1 MEELNHRTTEPTFY
15 DDFERSKEIM
25 QSIKKLQSKLDRYEK
40 LKSQAEDLEVLNAL
54 GEEENDATIIGEIKE
69 GIERLRKT
77 VESFKLEI
85 LLNGEY
91 DTNNAILTLHAGSG
105 GTEAMDWCEM
115 LLRMYTRWCEAKGYN
130 VKIVDLLPGEV
141 AGIKKVTFFVEGEY
155 AYGYLKAE
163 KGVHRLVRISPFD
176 ASGRRHTSFASLDVM
191 PEITEDVHIDIR
203 PEDLRVDTYRSSGA
217 GGQHV
222 NKTSSA
228 VQPDRK

>member
-1 MEELNHRTTEPTFY
+1 LKKSVIHFDLPAITKEMEELNHRTTEPTFY

-91 DTNNAILTLHAGSG
+91 DTNNAILTLHAGVDDFFDVDVLGKCSMG
-105 GTEAMDWCEM
+105 QRDNKLDPGIFDF
-115 LLRMYTRWCEAKGYN
+115 LLNFQSVNR
-130 VKIVDLLPGEV
+130 
-141 AGIKKVTFFVEGEY
+141 F
-155 AYGYLKAE
+155 
-163 KGVHRLVRISPFD
+163 
-176 ASGRRHTSFASLDVM
+176 GR
-191 PEITEDVHIDIR
+191 
-203 PEDLRVDTYRSSGA
+203 
-217 GGQHV
+217 
-222 NKTSSA
+222 
-228 VQPDRK
+228 